1 MFYVEKNGKM
11 KMIEKDVLAELG
23 IDPSIPDALA
33 LTTTKEKRVIV
44 RRSDANHRQND
55 HGQERTEKET

>member
-1 MFYVEKNGKM
+1 
-11 KMIEKDVLAELG
+11 MIEKDVLAELG
-23 IDPSIPDALA
+23 IDPSIPDTLA